1 MQSFYVC
8 MCYLE
13 EKREIAIFGLVIFN
27 FSKSATQLCL
37 GFKNILYTEDSG
49 WELFENI
56 FSTLDKVILNCYF

>member
-13 EKREIAIFGLVIFN
+13 EKWDIAIFGLVIFN
-27 FSKSATQLCL
+27 FSKSVTQLSL
-37 GFKNILYTEDSG
+37 GFKNILYTADSG